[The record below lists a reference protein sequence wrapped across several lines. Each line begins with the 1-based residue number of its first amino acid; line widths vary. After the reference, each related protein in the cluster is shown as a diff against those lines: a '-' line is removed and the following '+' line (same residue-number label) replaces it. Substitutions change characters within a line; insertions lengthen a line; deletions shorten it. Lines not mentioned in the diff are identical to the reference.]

1 MCPLRSERWKVN
13 HKRVHR
19 LYHLEGLK
27 HTRGLPDVICMD
39 NGREFISKAMDRWAY
54 DNRAADIGNKR
65 LVLLYVD

>member
-1 MCPLRSERWKVN
+1 
-13 HKRVHR
+13 
-19 LYHLEGLK
+19 
-27 HTRGLPDVICMD
+27 MD